1 MPRIIKAYVRYVDRV
16 NRVIGRIVVY
26 LVFVMMGVLLF
37 SSSSRTFFAVSHI
50 WTVEVG
56 QFLLTGYY
64 LLGGAYSMQLDAHVR
79 MDLLYS
85 AWSPKRKAVVDAITV
100 CFLIF
105 YLAVLLIGG
114 ISSTEYA
121 LTYGQKNF
129 SAWAPPLAPIK
140 IVMVIGITLMLL
152 QVIAVF
158 FRDLATAR
166 GEPLP

>member
-1 MPRIIKAYVRYVDRV
+1 MPEIVRIYVRYVDLM
-16 NRVIGRIVVY
+16 NRVIGRFAMY

-37 SSSSRTFFAVSHI
+37 SSTSRTFFDASHI
-50 WTVEVG
+50 WTVEVA

-64 LLGGAYSMQLDAHVR
+64 LLGGAYSMQLDSHVR

-85 AWSPKRKAVVDAITV
+85 QWSPNRKAVTDALTV
-100 CFLIF
+100 CFLVF
-105 YLAVLLIGG
+105 YLVVLLIGG

-140 IVMVIGITLMLL
+140 IIMVIGIALMLL

-166 GEPLP
+166 GKPLP